1 MSNIIITINT
11 DNAAFE
17 DDEEVEVAR
26 ILRNLAN
33 RIEMAG
39 CRAQGP
45 LRDINGNIVGE
56 FIIKEDHAN

>member
-1 MSNIIITINT
+1 MSNILITINT
-11 DNAAFE
+11 DNAAF
-17 DDEEVEVAR
+17 DDDCEVPR

-33 RIEMAG
+33 RIEMVG
-39 CRAQGP
+39 DRAMGP